1 LNAILP
7 TLIAWLREYGYPALW
22 LSIFVAAFGLPLPG
36 FLLLLASGAIS
47 ALGDFNLF
55 LLIPIAFSAAVS
67 GDALGYLVGR
77 RLGNWLLTWAD
88 QKKHPLSGLLPKI
101 KEARDYFSQRGSW
114 AIFLSR
120 FLFLPLGGPI
130 NMLAGASDYGYRRFV
145 LYDFSGQLLGALI
158 PLSLGYFF
166 GDSWKMLGTVFDVL
180 SFIVLGLLVATIL
193 IIRLMKRSRQ
203 RPPDT
208 AIPLLPQVAVG
219 NVALD
224 NTSDIGQESEKN
236 LFS

>member
-1 LNAILP
+1 
-7 TLIAWLREYGYPALW
+7 
-22 LSIFVAAFGLPLPG
+22 
-36 FLLLLASGAIS
+36 
-47 ALGDFNLF
+47 
-55 LLIPIAFSAAVS
+55 
-67 GDALGYLVGR
+67 
-77 RLGNWLLTWAD
+77 
-88 QKKHPLSGLLPKI
+88 
-101 KEARDYFSQRGSW
+101 
-114 AIFLSR
+114 
-120 FLFLPLGGPI
+120 
-130 NMLAGASDYGYRRFV
+130 
-145 LYDFSGQLLGALI
+145 
-158 PLSLGYFF
+158 
-166 GDSWKMLGTVFDVL
+166 